1 MKLHKCLILFF
12 LTNFLIS
19 QNIIWEIDFDFI
31 KSNSSPR
38 SIDLNSDGIEDIV
51 LGGGVDGVPSPFGA
65 MAINGANGEV
75 LWTKENGNEWF
86 LSAQSYDQNDPSSI
100 KDHISAATAL
110 GSELGKVMISVEAYP
125 ELKSNETMI
134 QAQLTYNETE
144 AKIAAARRFYNSA
157 VSQLNN
163 SIEIFP
169 GSILAKYANAQIMP
183 FYEADE
189 ASKQPISAEKFL

>member
-1 MKLHKCLILFF
+1 MEIFFGVILLFLILLYF
-12 LTNFLIS
+12 LYARIIRNKNNVFEALAGIDVQLKNRSNLIP
-19 QNIIWEIDFDFI
+19 NVLTIAKKFMNHE
-31 KSNSSPR
+31 K
-38 SIDLNSDGIEDIV
+38 DLIENV
-51 LGGGVDGVPSPFGA
+51 TKLR
-65 MAINGANGEV
+65 
-75 LWTKENGNEWF
+75 TKEN
-86 LSAQSYDQNDPSSI
+86 QPYDKSDPTAI
-100 KDHISAATAL
+100 KDHISAAATL

-134 QAQLTYNETE
+134 QAQLTYNEVE

-169 GSILAKYANAQIMP
+169 GSILSKYANAQIMP

-189 ASKQPISAEKFL
+189 ASKQPISADKFL

>member
-1 MKLHKCLILFF
+1 MEIIFGIILLLLILLYF
-12 LTNFLIS
+12 LYARIIRNKNNVFEALAGIDVQLKNRSNLIP
-19 QNIIWEIDFDFI
+19 NVLTIAKKFMNHE
-31 KSNSSPR
+31 K
-38 SIDLNSDGIEDIV
+38 DLIENV
-51 LGGGVDGVPSPFGA
+51 TKLR
-65 MAINGANGEV
+65 
-75 LWTKENGNEWF
+75 TKEN
-86 LSAQSYDQNDPSSI
+86 QSYDKTDPTSI
-100 KDHISAATAL
+100 KDHISAAATL

-134 QAQLTYNETE
+134 QAQLTYNEVE

-169 GSILAKYANAQIMP
+169 GTFLAKYANAQIMP

-189 ASKQPISAEKFL
+189 VSKQPISAEKFL

>member
-1 MKLHKCLILFF
+1 MKLDKCLILFF

-19 QNIIWEIDFDFI
+19 QNIVWENDFDFI

-86 LSAQSYDQNDPSSI
+86 
-100 KDHISAATAL
+100 
-110 GSELGKVMISVEAYP
+110 
-125 ELKSNETMI
+125 
-134 QAQLTYNETE
+134 
-144 AKIAAARRFYNSA
+144 
-157 VSQLNN
+157 
-163 SIEIFP
+163 
-169 GSILAKYANAQIMP
+169 
-183 FYEADE
+183 
-189 ASKQPISAEKFL
+189 